1 MQIEKMKLSDL
12 KAADYNPRVDL
23 KPGMQEYEKLKQ
35 SILEFGFVDPP
46 IYNIQTGNLVGG
58 HQRVAVAKELGLFNE
73 IEVSVVDLPLD
84 KEKALNVALNKISG
98 RWDEE
103 KLSVLLNELDD
114 EAVNLT
120 GFDTEEVDSLLASFN
135 YEEDIEKPIIEDDFQ
150 VNEFIENHPE
160 ANTKTGQ
167 LWKLGNHYLLCGDA
181 TKLSDVEK
189 LLQGKKANLVV
200 TDPPYNVAVK
210 SDNKELNESGREKL

>member
-1 MQIEKMKLSDL
+1 MQIEKMELSDL

-103 KLSVLLNELDD
+103 KLSILLNELDD

-120 GFDTEEVDSLLASFN
+120 GFDTEEVDGLLASFN

-160 ANTKTGQ
+160 AKTKLGQ
-167 LWKLGNHYLLCGDA
+167 LWKLGNHSILDVSIS
-181 TKLSDVEK
+181 KLF
-189 LLQGKKANLVV
+189 
-200 TDPPYNVAVK
+200 
-210 SDNKELNESGREKL
+210 

>member
-103 KLSVLLNELDD
+103 KLSVILNELDD

-160 ANTKTGQ
+160 ANTKMGQ

-189 LLQGKKANLVV
+189 LLQGKKQI
-200 TDPPYNVAVK
+200 
-210 SDNKELNESGREKL
+210 

>member
-103 KLSVLLNELDD
+103 KLSVILNELDD

-135 YEEDIEKPIIEDDFQ
+135 YEEDIDKPIIEDDFQ
-150 VNEFIENHPE
+150 VNEFIENHP
-160 ANTKTGQ
+160 TV
-167 LWKLGNHYLLCGDA
+167 W
-181 TKLSDVEK
+181 
-189 LLQGKKANLVV
+189 
-200 TDPPYNVAVK
+200 
-210 SDNKELNESGREKL
+210 

>member
-160 ANTKTGQ
+160 ANTKMGQ

-189 LLQGKKANLVV
+189 LLQGKKQI
-200 TDPPYNVAVK
+200 
-210 SDNKELNESGREKL
+210 